1 VRAQPRAAP
10 VRSRAARLA
19 LFLLLIGFGSAAAQA
34 AVGAPPVIPW
44 LDQRPHRASAHPP
57 LAAPCRAGRLHAH
70 LFLQGA
76 TGSLLGGVEL
86 TNAGHAPCSLL
97 AARLAATIVH
107 RRSSVDPLADQTTR
121 PLLAATGCDRRPAR
135 LATRARTRLLR
146 SILCSKVIANAFNA
160 ALQRVT

>member
-97 AARLAATIVH
+97 GWPQLSFTGAAASTRWQIKRLA
-107 RRSSVDPLADQTTR
+107 RSSQPPD
-121 PLLAATGCDRRPAR
+121 
-135 LATRARTRLLR
+135 
-146 SILCSKVIANAFNA
+146 VIADPPGSLR
-160 ALQRVT
+160 ALAPGC